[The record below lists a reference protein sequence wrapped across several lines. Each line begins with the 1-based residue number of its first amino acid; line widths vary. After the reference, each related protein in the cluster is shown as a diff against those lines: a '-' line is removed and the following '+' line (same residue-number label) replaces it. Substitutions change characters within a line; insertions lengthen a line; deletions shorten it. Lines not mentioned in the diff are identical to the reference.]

1 MKSINTFDTTA
12 VLWNAHLMKYIF
24 TAISAIGNII
34 HDAQAW
40 SSSLRLNSLI
50 SMNFFFNS
58 LYCSFLKWN
67 FHTLL
72 ACSLNF
78 SSLVLKHRHI
88 AINNAI
94 EVSIGRVAPPLAGR
108 ALAWRLTFLFFSCD
122 LIVKFFQ
129 VNTLSRAIKHRLAS
143 PSHGLF
149 IIKTSKQELGL
160 RTVVIWQFIV
170 LKLVFSIRFVELF
183 YSYSSHAIKPWFLKL
198 ERWNYLRLIF
208 LFCLRCF
215 LRLIL
220 TLFLNCHEV
229 SKIVVRLVIVPIKV
243 PCRVEMLDYFNFQG
257 IFTILL
263 TWTHSIVMKQSE
275 LVWVSPVWHAQNR
288 LILRVHVH
296 GILLEIPSCHVEC

>member
-1 MKSINTFDTTA
+1 MKSINTFDTTT

-24 TAISAIGNII
+24 TAISAIGNVI

-50 SMNFFFNS
+50 SMNFFSNS

-72 ACSLNF
+72 ACPLNF

-88 AINNAI
+88 VINNAI
-94 EVSIGRVAPPLAGR
+94 EVSIGRVAPSLAGR

-129 VNTLSRAIKHRLAS
+129 VDTLSRTIIHSLAS
-143 PSHGLF
+143 SSHWLF
-149 IIKTSKQELGL
+149 IVKTSKQELGL
-160 RTVVIWQFIV
+160 RTVVVWQFIV
-170 LKLVFSIRFVELF
+170 LKLVFSICFVELF
-183 YSYSSHAIKPWFLKL
+183 YSYSSHPIKAWFLKL
-198 ERWNYLRLIF
+198 ERWNHLRLIF

-220 TLFLNCHEV
+220 PLLLNGHKV
-229 SKIVVRLVIVPIKV
+229 SEIVVSLVIVPIKV
-243 PCRVEMLDYFNFQG
+243 PCRVEMLDLLNFQG
-257 IFTILL
+257 VFTIFL
-263 TWTHSIVMKQSE
+263 TWTHSIVMKQPG
-275 LVWVSPVWHAQNR
+275 LVWVSPVRYAQNR

-296 GILLEIPSCHVEC
+296 GILLEIPPCHVEC